1 MFMFHYYDTPT
12 KIFIGTIITC
22 VAYGTV
28 MSTTPSIVAD
38 YWGLKSYG
46 ANYGVVY
53 TGWGLSLIIG
63 PTIAQFSKKYVID
76 NGLPATQSYHIAYY
90 AAIGLIAISFVL
102 AYLVKKPKFKQS
114 EVIDDYILSPEE
126 TRA

>member
-1 MFMFHYYDTPT
+1 
-12 KIFIGTIITC
+12 
-22 VAYGTV
+22 

-63 PTIAQFSKKYVID
+63 PTIAQFSKKSVLTAIEQGVEGV
-76 NGLPATQSYHIAYY
+76 NMTQSYHIAYK
-90 AAIGLIAISFVL
+90 AAIGLIAVSFIL
-102 AYLVKKPKFKQS
+102 AYLVKKPKFIQS

-126 TRA
+126 TRK